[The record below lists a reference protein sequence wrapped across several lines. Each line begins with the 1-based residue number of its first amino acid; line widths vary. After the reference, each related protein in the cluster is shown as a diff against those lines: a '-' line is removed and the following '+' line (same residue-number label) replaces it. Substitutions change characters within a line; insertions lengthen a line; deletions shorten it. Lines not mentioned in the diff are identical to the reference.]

1 MERFPGLYR
10 LLFNKYYID
19 EIYDSLVVQPI
30 RRVSVRLWRD
40 FDDGILDASVNG
52 AGGFVTLAG
61 DVVRKL
67 QTGYVKSYAVMMLV
81 GVFAILLY
89 LTTGV
94 K

>member
-1 MERFPGLYR
+1 V
-10 LLFNKYYID
+10 I
-19 EIYDSLVVQPI
+19 
-30 RRVSVRLWRD
+30 
-40 FDDGILDASVNG
+40 
-52 AGGFVTLAG
+52 LAG